1 MTPLDFLPGIMAS
14 CAEELSNDEELEEYL
29 PEKIIVIT

>member
-1 MTPLDFLPGIMAS
+1 MTPLDFLPGHHGHH
-14 CAEELSNDEELEEYL
+14 AEELSNDEELEYL